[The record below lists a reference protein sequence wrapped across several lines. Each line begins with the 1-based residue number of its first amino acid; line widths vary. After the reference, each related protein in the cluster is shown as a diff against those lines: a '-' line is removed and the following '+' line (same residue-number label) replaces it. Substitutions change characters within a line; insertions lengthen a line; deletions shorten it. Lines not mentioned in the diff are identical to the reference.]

1 MPNWV
6 TNNLNI
12 AEKDLETFKKLAL
25 DENGMV
31 DFNILIPRPKD
42 LDITA
47 GCYEWCIDKYG
58 FNKEQ
63 ETKQNTLLKPVL
75 DKLYNENL
83 SQDEFVKLACTDE
96 VFKIAKEVYNL
107 EKKSNLDNILRG
119 YYNLRKY
126 GYTNWYDWCREKW
139 GTKWNA
145 SETFGSGTSF
155 TFDTA
160 WNTPYAWLEE
170 LSKHV
175 SFKGSFADED
185 LGNNCGLFYR
195 DEEELYFDTLEDFND
210 EEKYYIAYLI
220 KGWEDNM
227 YLEEMEMYAEDMG
240 FRPVSDERREEIV
253 LQLQEYL

>member
-47 GCYEWCIDKYG
+47 GGYEWYKDKYG
-58 FNKEQ
+58 FNKEKELQ
-63 ETKQNTLLKPVL
+63 QNTILKPIL
-75 DKLYNENL
+75 DELYNEEL
-83 SQDEFVKLACTDE
+83 TQDEFVKL
-96 VFKIAKEVYNL
+96 VYGKVSSKITKIYNCSNKKDKENV
-107 EKKSNLDNILRG
+107 LRG
-119 YYNLRKY
+119 YYNLRKH
-126 GYTNWYDWCREKW
+126 GYANWYEWSCDKW

-145 SETFGSGTSF
+145 CETYGSGSSF

-160 WNTPYAWLEE
+160 WCSPRGWLLE

-175 SFKGSFADED
+175 DFKGSFADED
-185 LGNNCGLFYR
+185 LGVNLGIFYKEDNTLWLDR
-195 DEEELYFDTLEDFND
+195 LEDFNQD
-210 EEKYYIAYLI
+210 ELYYIANLI
-220 KGWEDNM
+220 RGNDIEWYEEWLGYNEDLEPISDDRQKEIDEI
-227 YLEEMEMYAEDMG
+227 LEEY
-240 FRPVSDERREEIV
+240 I
-253 LQLQEYL
+253 

>member
-25 DENGMV
+25 DENGMI

-47 GCYEWCIDKYG
+47 GSYEWYIDKYG

-63 ETKQNTLLKPVL
+63 ETRQNTLLKPVL

-83 SQDEFVKLACTDE
+83 SQDEFVKLAYTDK

-119 YYNLRKY
+119 YYNLRKH
-126 GYTNWYDWCREKW
+126 GYANWYEWSCAEW

-145 SETFGSGTSF
+145 SETYGSGSHF

-160 WNTPYAWLEE
+160 WNCPFEWLLK
-170 LSKHV
+170 LSKHID
-175 SFKGSFADED
+175 FKGSFADED
-185 LGNNCGLFYR
+185 LGSNLGTFETENGKLLGGDFDKFSQ
-195 DEEELYFDTLEDFND
+195 DEL
-210 EEKYYIAYLI
+210 YYIANMI
-220 KGWEDNM
+220 KGYDENTYEEWIEYDDC
-227 YLEEMEMYAEDMG
+227 LE
-240 FRPVSDERREEIV
+240 PISEENRV
-253 LQLQEYL
+253 ELDKLLVEYI

>member
-42 LDITA
+42 LDIIA
-47 GCYEWCIDKYG
+47 GSYEWCIDKYG
-58 FNKEQ
+58 FGKEQ
-63 ETKQNTLLKPVL
+63 ETRQNTLLKPVL
-75 DKLYNENL
+75 DNIYNENL

-119 YYNLRKY
+119 YYNLNKH
-126 GYTNWYDWCREKW
+126 GYTNWYEWSCDKW

-145 SETFGSGTSF
+145 CETYGSGSSF

-160 WNTPYAWLEE
+160 WCSPRGWLLE
-170 LSKHV
+170 LSKHID
-175 SFKGSFADED
+175 FKGSFADED
-185 LGNNCGLFYR
+185 LGANLGIFYKEDNTLWLDR
-195 DEEELYFDTLEDFND
+195 LEDFNQD
-210 EEKYYIAYLI
+210 ELYYIANLI
-220 KGWEDNM
+220 RGNDIEWYEEWLGYNEDLEPISDDRQKEIDEI
-227 YLEEMEMYAEDMG
+227 LEEY
-240 FRPVSDERREEIV
+240 I
-253 LQLQEYL
+253 

>member
-12 AEKDLETFKKLAL
+12 AEKDLEKFKKLAL
-25 DENGMV
+25 DKNGNI

-47 GCYEWCIDKYG
+47 GSYEWCIDKYG
-58 FNKEQ
+58 FGKEK

-83 SQDEFVKLACTDE
+83 SQDEFVKLAYTNE
-96 VFKIAKEVYNL
+96 VFKIAKEVYYL
-107 EKKSNLDNILRG
+107 EKKSYLDNILRG

-126 GYTNWYDWCREKW
+126 SYANWYDWSCNKW

-145 SETFGSGTSF
+145 SETYSSNNRF

-160 WNTPYAWLEE
+160 WNTPIEWLLE
-170 LSKHV
+170 LSKHID
-175 SFKGSFADED
+175 FKGSFADED
-185 LGNNCGLFYR
+185 LGSNLGIFETENGKLLGADF
-195 DEEELYFDTLEDFND
+195 DEFSQDEL
-210 EEKYYIAYLI
+210 YYIANLI
-220 KGWEDNM
+220 KGNDIEWYEKWLGYNEDLEPISEESRIQIDKL
-227 YLEEMEMYAEDMG
+227 LEEY
-240 FRPVSDERREEIV
+240 I
-253 LQLQEYL
+253 